1 MLLLKYSSIKE
12 INEEASRCLKGL
24 QGNPKGLCREIK
36 KWMNEGHESM
46 KENRK
51 EEAYTYFYRS
61 MELFKRLK
69 KIQAF
74 IRNTHFYY
82 GMIGGKMTLNDATI
96 KLKKLREFLQEE
108 YCHNKNHIQKESTT
122 EEPSSSNKI
131 SVDELKKLK
140 IIGNKRFLLC
150 EIRDSKEY
158 LKNHVNWEES
168 LNIPPNRITSSMQLI
183 DPFRYQPEYLEYL
196 FIMDKNSKNFEE
208 NIGLINFRQLLSKWD
223 WKGTVCPQLFLCEG
237 GFETFSNVLPSD
249 TTMKSSLEVSTYT
262 IVNEDAT
269 SCSEL
274 NRSFIE
280 TPPPTPPLNCNSP
293 AFFSGAISLSE
304 KKRPEN
310 NSLSS
315 NCSVCTLNLGMIQE
329 VQKNESDTLT
339 PNDLIDLNIFHHEN
353 ERLASDHMICS
364 HESCEHNQNAERI
377 KNYIDKLL
385 SEEVSRKLNII
396 RKSREQIL

>member
-1 MLLLKYSSIKE
+1 MNVHRQILVAPNDSIKE

-108 YCHNKNHIQKESTT
+108 YSHNKNHIQKESTT
-122 EEPSSSNKI
+122 EEPSSN
-131 SVDELKKLK
+131 
-140 IIGNKRFLLC
+140 
-150 EIRDSKEY
+150 SKEY

-329 VQKNESDTLT
+329 VQK
-339 PNDLIDLNIFHHEN
+339 
-353 ERLASDHMICS
+353 
-364 HESCEHNQNAERI
+364 
-377 KNYIDKLL
+377 K
-385 SEEVSRKLNII
+385 
-396 RKSREQIL
+396 